1 MMTMTKASDDL
12 KRRGAPKKDPN
23 NVRSERVNIVL
34 TPNTLND
41 LKALTALENES
52 MNNFIHELID
62 KEVEKNKDRLEEYR
76 EFMERMNK

>member
-12 KRRGAPKKDPN
+12 QRRGAPKKDPN

-34 TPNTLND
+34 TPNTLES
-41 LKALTALENES
+41 LRTLTALENES

-62 KEVEKNKDRLEEYR
+62 NEVEKNKDRIEEYR

>member
-1 MMTMTKASDDL
+1 MTKASDDL
-12 KRRGAPKKDPN
+12 KHRGAPKKDPN

-34 TPNTLND
+34 TPNTLES
-41 LKALTALENES
+41 LRTLTALKNES

-62 KEVEKNKDRLEEYR
+62 NEVEKNKDRIEEYR